1 MLPFMAEK
9 RQSEDS
15 KTAART
21 LVEDESGKRPFMRG
35 ILVHSLMSRGAE
47 FEEAYRFASQIR
59 DRLRGRAV
67 VRREE
72 LVSMVEKLSQGK
84 LEARVQELP
93 RPVVVQSRAGAAPFS
108 KGLLA
113 QSLLAAAVPP
123 DRAFLTAQKIE
134 AALFARDKKAISRGE
149 LRKLARETL
158 KRTCGE
164 PAAERYRVWRAFER
178 GGKPLLLLMCGAP
191 GVGKTL
197 LAQEVA
203 HRLGITRVTS
213 TDAIRQVMRMVLPK
227 ERAPTL
233 HASSYNAY
241 RVVVGDAHSDPGEPP
256 AVWAFR
262 SQAEVVGEG
271 AKAMLERAAHEGV
284 SMIMEGVSLLPGQ
297 VDVSG
302 WRDSTHV
309 VYLAV
314 ASFGE
319 AAFKERFRARGAA
332 NARRAERRYLK
343 NLDAILQ
350 IQDHILESAEQH
362 DWPIVKNKDFDD
374 SVLSI
379 LRHVTETIRKQ
390 AQRRQ
395 P

>member
-1 MLPFMAEK
+1 MSAEQ
-9 RQSEDS
+9 RSSHD

-21 LVEDESGKRPFMRG
+21 LVEDERGKRPFMRG

-47 FEEAYRFASQIR
+47 FEDAYRFASEVR
-59 DRLRGRAV
+59 DALRGRAV

-72 LVSMVEKLSQGK
+72 LVAMVERLSRGK

-93 RPVVVQSRAGAAPFS
+93 QPILVRSRAGASPLS

-123 DRAFLTAQKIE
+123 DRAFHTAQQIE
-134 AALFARDKKAISRGE
+134 AALFARDSKQISRGE
-149 LRKLARETL
+149 LRRLARETL
-158 KRTCGE
+158 KRTCGAR
-164 PAAERYRVWRAFER
+164 AAERYRVWREFER
-178 GGKPLLLLMCGAP
+178 GDKPLLLLMCGAP

-233 HASSYNAY
+233 HASSYNAH
-241 RVVVGDAHSDPGEPP
+241 RVAADGAHGAPGEPFTID
-256 AVWAFR
+256 AFR
-262 SQAEVVGEG
+262 SQAEMVGEG
-271 AKAMLERAAHEGV
+271 AGAMLERAAHEGV

-297 VDVSG
+297 MDTSG
-302 WRDSTHV
+302 WRDSAHV
-309 VYLAV
+309 ACLAV

-319 AAFKERFRARGAA
+319 AAFKARFRARGAA

-350 IQDHILESAEQH
+350 IQEHILESAEQH
-362 DWPIVKNKDFDD
+362 DWPIVKNEDFDD

-390 AQRRQ
+390 ARRRK